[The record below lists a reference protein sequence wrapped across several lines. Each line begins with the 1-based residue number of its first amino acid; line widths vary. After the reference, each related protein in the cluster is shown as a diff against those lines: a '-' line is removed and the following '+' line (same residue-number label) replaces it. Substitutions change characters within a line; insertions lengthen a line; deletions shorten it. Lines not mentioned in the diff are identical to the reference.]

1 MGEYSHISHTFMPV
15 FDETS
20 ELLILGSFPSVKSRE
35 QGFYYGHPQNRFWK
49 VLAAVCDCPVPQTIE
64 EKRAMLLEYHIAV
77 WDVIDSC
84 DIIGSSDSSIK
95 NVVPAYIAGMLP
107 KTKITRIFA
116 NGKTAGNLY
125 KKFSEESTG
134 IKATVLP
141 STSPANAA
149 CSLGKLIEVWKE
161 ELQCRKKQIK

>member
-15 FDETS
+15 YDENS
-20 ELLILGSFPSVKSRE
+20 KLLILGSFPSVKSRE

-49 VLAAVCDCPVPQTIE
+49 VLAEVCGCEAPKTIE
-64 EKRAMLLEYHIAV
+64 EKKAMLLANHIAI

-95 NVVPAYIAGMLP
+95 NVVPADIAGLLQ
-107 KTKITRIFA
+107 KTKITRILV
-116 NGKTAGNLY
+116 NGKTAGKLY
-125 KKFSEESTG
+125 DRFVREGTG
-134 IKATVLP
+134 MEAVVLP

-149 CSLGKLIEVWKE
+149 CSLEKLIEVWRE
-161 ELQCRKKQIK
+161 ELQCQKTK

>member
-1 MGEYSHISHTFMPV
+1 MGEYSHISHTFLPV
-15 FDETS
+15 YDETS

-49 VLAAVCDCPVPQTIE
+49 VLAAVYGSEVPGTVE
-64 EKRAMLLEYHIAV
+64 EKKSLLLSRHIAI

-95 NVVPAYIAGMLP
+95 NVIPADIAGILQ

-125 KKFSEESTG
+125 KKFCEESTG

-149 CSLGKLIEVWKE
+149 VSLEKLIQIWKE
-161 ELQCRKKQIK
+161 ELQCQ